1 MLAEFFFFKN
11 INIDLFVSLSLFFS
25 LLFGTTRSE
34 WHQAEPSFHYAGF
47 FLAATLR
54 LSCLTTC
61 GILVSCPGIE
71 PMSPALEGEF
81 LTPGPRGKSPCL
93 LLTIAFMENSG

>member
-11 INIDLFVSLSLFFS
+11 IGIDLSVSLSLFSS
-25 LLFGTTRSE
+25 LLLGTTRPE
-34 WHQAEPSFHYAGF
+34 WHQAEPSSHYAGF
-47 FLAATLR
+47 FLAAAPR

-71 PMSPALEGEF
+71 PVSPALEGEF
-81 LTPGPRGKSPCL
+81 LTPGPWGKSPCL
-93 LLTIAFMENSG
+93 LLTIAFMESSG